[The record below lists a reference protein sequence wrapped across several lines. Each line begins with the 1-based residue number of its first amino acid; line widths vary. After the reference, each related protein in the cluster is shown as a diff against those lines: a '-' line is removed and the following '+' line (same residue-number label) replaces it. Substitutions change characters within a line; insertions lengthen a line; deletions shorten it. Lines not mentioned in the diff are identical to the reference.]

1 MTAVAT
7 LIDRVRQDL
16 HDEDSSGYRWTD
28 EHLQRHI
35 ERAIREYSLASPRQ
49 RKTTIAT
56 SAGSRDISVAS
67 LTDLIGVEA
76 VEWPAGGF
84 PAEFVHF
91 IVRDTTLTLDTDAL
105 PAGEN
110 AAVYWLSLHAADGST
125 FPARDDELI
134 CRGAV
139 GFAAQEQ
146 AGYSVNRITITGDLT
161 AEQFRRLGDQ
171 AVADFRAGLDRLRRT
186 LRARKLFV

>member
-1 MTAVAT
+1 MTAIAT

-16 HDEDSSGYRWTD
+16 HDEDSSAYRWTNA
-28 EHLQRHI
+28 HLQRHL

-49 RKTTIAT
+49 RKSTMATTP
-56 SAGSRDISVAS
+56 GSREISLAAM
-67 LTDLIGVEA
+67 TDLIRVEA
-76 VEWPAGGF
+76 IEWPSGSF
-84 PAEFVHF
+84 PAEFVQF
-91 IVRDTTLTLDTDAL
+91 AVWDTTLTLETEAL

-110 AAVYWLSLHAADGST
+110 ATIYWVSLHAMDGST

-134 CRGAV
+134 CRGAA

-146 AGYSVNRITITGDLT
+146 AGYSVNRITITGDAT
-161 AEQFRRLGDQ
+161 AEQFRRIGDQ

-186 LRARKLFV
+186 LRAKRLFV